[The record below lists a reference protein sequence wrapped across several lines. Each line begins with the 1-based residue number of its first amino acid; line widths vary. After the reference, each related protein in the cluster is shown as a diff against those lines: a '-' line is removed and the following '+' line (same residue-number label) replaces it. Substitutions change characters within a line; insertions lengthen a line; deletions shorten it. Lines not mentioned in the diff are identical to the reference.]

1 MQRIGGTYDFF
12 FNQISKYGR
21 HMVARKG
28 VLTSVYTSIEQCKE
42 SKAKL
47 IILLKEYFKDYA
59 SICEDFH
66 ERSYKY

>member
-1 MQRIGGTYDFF
+1 
-12 FNQISKYGR
+12 
-21 HMVARKG
+21 MVARKG